1 MTKRILIFI
10 VIPLLFLSLTLTT
23 IAYREL
29 YRDSQDFHKK
39 ELFDF
44 AQALSRNFSDVLRNP
59 EKLRYLDSIFKEID
73 SKTGKRITI
82 VDTSGVVLLD
92 TRENPFH
99 MDNHRWRP
107 EIRQALKGE
116 TSFSFRFSHTL
127 KTRMLY
133 CAIPIYSED
142 KIVMV
147 LRVSEPE
154 SRLLSTL
161 RRTRKN
167 ILITL
172 PIIFILSIIS
182 LLILDTLYRMEI
194 NQFINAFSK
203 LSKNNFNVKIIRK
216 PGDFLSTLTL
226 YFNEMAERLKHS
238 FEQLARREAEMKSIL
253 ESIQLPLGILNEQK
267 VFIYLN
273 EEFRTLFMNPKSSIE
288 GANFEDILDT
298 QLYDTLRNILK
309 SDDIYYQD
317 LLIRKEGKYLKVI
330 IKKLEGVNRIVITAM
345 DISDTIEKE
354 RLKKDLITYVSHDLR
369 TPLTIIRGY
378 AETALDEIRDERV
391 KNYIEKILEG
401 TQELQVLVEKLNT
414 LSKLENVPEVD
425 LKEVNLRELVKSVV
439 TPFEHQAKSKGLNL
453 NVEVSLEKFVK
464 TDPEKVKMIL
474 VNLLDNAVKFT
485 EKGEVKLFVGEKD
498 ENIQILVS
506 DTGPGIPEDYVEKI
520 FERFFTLDK
529 SRSAGFGLGL
539 AIVKHAVKAL
549 NGKIEVRSQLGSGTT
564 FLIIIPIVKNS

>member
-1 MTKRILIFI
+1 
-10 VIPLLFLSLTLTT
+10 
-23 IAYREL
+23 
-29 YRDSQDFHKK
+29 
-39 ELFDF
+39 
-44 AQALSRNFSDVLRNP
+44 
-59 EKLRYLDSIFKEID
+59 
-73 SKTGKRITI
+73 
-82 VDTSGVVLLD
+82 
-92 TRENPFH
+92 
-99 MDNHRWRP
+99 
-107 EIRQALKGE
+107 
-116 TSFSFRFSHTL
+116 
-127 KTRMLY
+127 
-133 CAIPIYSED
+133 
-142 KIVMV
+142 
-147 LRVSEPE
+147 
-154 SRLLSTL
+154 
-161 RRTRKN
+161 
-167 ILITL
+167 
-172 PIIFILSIIS
+172 
-182 LLILDTLYRMEI
+182 
-194 NQFINAFSK
+194 NQFIDAFSK

-216 PGDFLSTLTL
+216 PGDFLSTLAL

-238 FEQLARREAEMKSIL
+238 FEQLASREAEMKSIL

-273 EEFRTLFMNPKSSIE
+273 EEFRTLFMNPKSSTE
-288 GANFEDILDT
+288 GANFEDILDP

-330 IKKLEGVNRIVITAM
+330 VKKLEGVNRVVITAM

-506 DTGPGIPEDYVEKI
+506 DTGPGIPEDYMEKI